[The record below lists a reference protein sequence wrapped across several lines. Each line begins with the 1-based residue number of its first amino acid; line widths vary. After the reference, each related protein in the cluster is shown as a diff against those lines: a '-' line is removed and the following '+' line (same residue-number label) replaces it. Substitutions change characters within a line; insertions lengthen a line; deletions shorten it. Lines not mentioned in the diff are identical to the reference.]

1 MKLSNPLSTKT
12 LAQMRGLDTAFRVT
26 TYVCG
31 IGVLVLL
38 ASIFVV
44 LFQGGLPAFKEF
56 GLGFFTRAVWDPV
69 KLDFGVLAPVYG
81 TLVSS
86 FIALVIAVPVSF
98 GIALYIAELAPAWLK
113 RPVGTAI
120 ELLAAI
126 PSIIYGMWG
135 LFVFA
140 PFFAEYIHE
149 PLEHMLSPIPW
160 LGNLF
165 TGPPLGIGMLPTG
178 IILAIMIIP
187 FISSIMRDVFIA
199 TPPIL
204 KESAYAMGCTMWEV
218 ARNVTLPYTRL
229 AVTGG
234 IFLGLGRALGETM
247 AVTFII
253 GNTHNLNFSLLEPG
267 TSIAAT
273 LANEFAEA
281 YSPLYVSS
289 LIALGLVLF
298 MITFV
303 VLVCARLLLYR
314 MNRMEGKA
322 VS

>member
-1 MKLSNPLSTKT
+1 MKFHNPFDTTS
-12 LAQMRGLDTAFRVT
+12 LAQMRGLDTAFRWT

-31 IGVLVLL
+31 AGVLVLL
-38 ASIFVV
+38 VSIFVV
-44 LFQGGLPAFKEF
+44 LFQGGLPAFREM
-56 GLGFFTRAVWDPV
+56 GLGFFTKAKWDPV
-69 KLDFGVLAPVYG
+69 QLEFGVLAPVYG

-86 FIALVIAVPVSF
+86 AIAIIIAVPVSL
-98 GIALYIAELAPAWLK
+98 GIALFVAELSPAWL
-113 RPVGTAI
+113 RQPVSTAI

-140 PFFAEYIHE
+140 PFFSEHLHD
-149 PLEHMLSPIPW
+149 PLEQMFAGIP
-160 LGNLF
+160 LLQSMF

-178 IILAIMIIP
+178 IILGIMIIP
-187 FISSIMRDVFIA
+187 FISSIMRDVFVA
-199 TPPIL
+199 TPGIL

-247 AVTFII
+247 AVTFVI

-281 YSPLYVSS
+281 YSPMYVSA

-298 MITFV
+298 MITFI
-303 VLVCARLLLYR
+303 VLVLARILLSRL
-314 MNRMEGKA
+314 NRMEGKA
-322 VS
+322 A

>member
-1 MKLSNPLSTKT
+1 MKLRNPIDTKF
-12 LAQMRGLDTAFRVT
+12 LAQLRGLDTAFRWT
-26 TYVCG
+26 TMACAA
-31 IGVLVLL
+31 GVLLLL

-44 LFQGGLPAFKEF
+44 LFQGGLPAFRAI
-56 GLGFFTRAVWDPV
+56 GLDFFTQAKWDPV
-69 KLDFGVLAPVYG
+69 HLNFGVLAPVYG

-86 FIALVIAVPVSF
+86 GIAILIAVPVSF
-98 GIALYIAELAPAWLK
+98 GIALFISELAPAWL
-113 RPVGTAI
+113 RQPVSTAI

-140 PFFAEYIHE
+140 PFFADHLHG
-149 PLEHMLSPIPW
+149 PLESFFAGVPVLES
-160 LGNLF
+160 LF
-165 TGPPLGIGMLPTG
+165 SGPPLGIGMLPTG
-178 IILAIMIIP
+178 IILGIMIIP
-187 FISSIMRDVFIA
+187 FISSIMRDVFVA
-199 TPPIL
+199 TPGIL
-204 KESAYAMGCTMWEV
+204 KESAYAMGCTLWEV

-247 AVTFII
+247 AVTFVI

-281 YSPLYVSS
+281 YSPLYVSA

-303 VLVCARLLLYR
+303 VLVLARLLLYR
-314 MNRMEGKA
+314 LNRMEGKA
-322 VS
+322 A

>member
-1 MKLSNPLSTKT
+1 MKLRNPFDTTS
-12 LAQMRGLDTAFRVT
+12 LAQMRGLDTAFRWT
-26 TYVCG
+26 TYACG
-31 IGVLVLL
+31 AGVLLL
-38 ASIFVV
+38 LLSIFVV
-44 LFQGGLPAFKEF
+44 LFQGGWPAFREL
-56 GLGFFTRAVWDPV
+56 GLGFFTKAKWNPV
-69 KLDFGVLAPVYG
+69 ELDFGVLAPVYG

-86 FIALVIAVPVSF
+86 AIAIIIAVPVSF
-98 GIALYIAELAPAWLK
+98 GIALFISELAPSWL
-113 RPVGTAI
+113 RQPVSTAI

-140 PFFAEYIHE
+140 PFFS
-149 PLEHMLSPIPW
+149 EHLHGPIENFFSGVPV
-160 LGNLF
+160 LQSMF

-178 IILAIMIIP
+178 IILGIMIIP

-199 TPPIL
+199 TPGIL

-247 AVTFII
+247 AVTFVI

-281 YSPLYVSS
+281 YSPLYVSA

-303 VLVCARLLLYR
+303 VLVLARLLLMR
-314 MNRMEGKA
+314 LNRMEGKA
-322 VS
+322 A

>member
-1 MKLSNPLSTKT
+1 MKLRNPFDTTS
-12 LAQMRGLDTAFRVT
+12 LAQMRGLDTAFRWT
-26 TYVCG
+26 TYACG
-31 IGVLVLL
+31 AGVLLL
-38 ASIFVV
+38 LLSIFVV
-44 LFQGGLPAFKEF
+44 LFQGGWPAFKEL
-56 GLGFFTRAVWDPV
+56 GLGFFTKAKWNPV
-69 KLDFGVLAPVYG
+69 ELDFGVLAPVYG

-86 FIALVIAVPVSF
+86 AIAIIIAVPVSF
-98 GIALYIAELAPAWLK
+98 GIALFISELAPSWL
-113 RPVGTAI
+113 RQPVSTAI

-140 PFFAEYIHE
+140 PFFS
-149 PLEHMLSPIPW
+149 EHLHGPIETFFSGVPV
-160 LGNLF
+160 LQSLF

-178 IILAIMIIP
+178 IILGIMIIP

-199 TPPIL
+199 TPGIL

-247 AVTFII
+247 AVTFVI

-281 YSPLYVSS
+281 YSPLYVSA

-303 VLVCARLLLYR
+303 VLVLARLLLMR
-314 MNRMEGKA
+314 LNRMEGKA
-322 VS
+322 A